1 MVATLGSGE
10 SGGSLYIMDLS
21 EAIDSAMGSWTTYR
35 VHSLDRTMWTADCSS
50 DGTHA
55 AFGELIESE
64 LKCRTTKISLAH
76 RYTIFVT
83 CFCFNFVLHNSIKLD
98 AFTDNFATESAFLN
112 FF

>member
-10 SGGSLYIMDLS
+10 SGGSIYTMDLS

-55 AFGELIESE
+55 AFGEFTESE
-64 LKCRTTKISLAH
+64 LKCR
-76 RYTIFVT
+76 RQPEFP
-83 CFCFNFVLHNSIKLD
+83 LHIDTL
-98 AFTDNFATESAFLN
+98 FL
-112 FF
+112 